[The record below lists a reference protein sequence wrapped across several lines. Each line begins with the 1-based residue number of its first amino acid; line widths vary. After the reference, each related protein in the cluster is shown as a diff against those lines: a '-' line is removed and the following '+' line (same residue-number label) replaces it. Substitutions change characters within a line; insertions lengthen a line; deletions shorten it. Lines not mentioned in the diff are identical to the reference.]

1 MTVYE
6 GRRLGW
12 RVRAIRGATT
22 VESNSES
29 QIRLAINELLDE
41 LFLVNEIDPSE
52 IVSVTFTATADID
65 VIFPAAIARKRP
77 GWELVPLLDVQQ
89 MHVRGSLPF
98 CIRMLVHVNTQLT
111 QADMRHIYLRGARN
125 LRPDLALTEVASSR

>member
-6 GRRLGW
+6 DRRLGW

-29 QIRLAINELLDE
+29 QIRLAINEMLDE

-89 MHVRGSLPF
+89 MHVRGSLPL